1 MTMETNN
8 ALLLGKNHIPV
19 LFIFCYFLFLFLI
32 LRKHTRSVPT
42 TPTQSQPHSTSP
54 ILLPPHTPIPPE
66 TEILLLE
73 EIENKYDSTTA
84 GELDSSSS
92 SPSWG
97 EGRRTMEDSSSDDYE
112 NEEEKQIDE
121 VVQEDKKIDEI
132 PVVTIEG
139 NEEIPWAERLKR

>member
-1 MTMETNN
+1 M
-8 ALLLGKNHIPV
+8 
-19 LFIFCYFLFLFLI
+19 I